1 MPAFDPD
8 DEEDEAFGQEVH
20 VQEHFENNYMDIF
33 QVFEYRLM
41 NLWIEVEN
49 KFTINLQYIL
59 LWR

>member
-20 VQEHFENNYMDIF
+20 VQEQFENNYMDIF